1 MSQPATPAAVKTHKL
16 TAEANDDVHHAT
28 QGQSAPQAAASVR
41 KPLQLK
47 QPTTPHSKK
56 VARKPIKVFQDNISE
71 KPPRPAPL
79 QQRKPIP
86 ESFIQSPTSPRP
98 ETPARSATV
107 TALKSEQNSR
117 RASPRGPN
125 PLSSTVRP
133 GHRQTAPK
141 SADHPVTPERMKE
154 IFRQKPAD
162 SQASAQDA
170 QGPAPTAG
178 GKPMPS
184 EPTKH
189 VLIV

>member
-16 TAEANDDVHHAT
+16 TAEANDGVHHAT
-28 QGQSAPQAAASVR
+28 QGRSAPQGTASAR
-41 KPLQLK
+41 KPLQPK

-56 VARKPIKVFQDNISE
+56 VARKPVKVFQDTISE

-86 ESFIQSPTSPRP
+86 ESFIESPTSPRP
-98 ETPARSATV
+98 ETPVRSATV
-107 TALKSEQNSR
+107 TALKSEHSSL

-133 GHRQTAPK
+133 GHRQTASKP
-141 SADHPVTPERMKE
+141 ADHPVTPERMKE

-162 SQASAQDA
+162 FNSSTQAA
-170 QGPAPTAG
+170 QGPT
-178 GKPMPS
+178 PS
-184 EPTKH
+184 SGSQSIRTNSGRG
-189 VLIV
+189 